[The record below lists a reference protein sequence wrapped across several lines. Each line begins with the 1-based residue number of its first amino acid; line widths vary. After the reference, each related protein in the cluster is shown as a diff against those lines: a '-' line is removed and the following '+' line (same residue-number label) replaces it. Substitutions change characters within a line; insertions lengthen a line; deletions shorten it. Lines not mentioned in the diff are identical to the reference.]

1 MHDANNLITY
11 PDADTEATTQAEDKG
26 TTEATTQAEDKDT
39 TAPKRR
45 MENST
50 VDLSD
55 GMFWLRHNRGW

>member
-1 MHDANNLITY
+1 MTDANNPTTY
-11 PDADTEATTQAEDKG
+11 PNADTA
-26 TTEATTQAEDKDT
+26 TEATTQAEDKDTT